1 MEGVAVH
8 HCQDCFGQEKHFLKV
23 VKEQEYMCILQ
34 IVALITVSKYK
45 CLISISPQLLQFP
58 KTELLI

>member
-23 VKEQEYMCILQ
+23 KEQEYVCIFQ
-34 IVALITVSKYK
+34 IVAQISVPKHK
-45 CLISISPQLLQFP
+45 CLISISPQLLQLP
-58 KTELLI
+58 KAELLI

>member
-8 HCQDCFGQEKHFLKV
+8 HSQDCFGQEKNFLKV

-34 IVALITVSKYK
+34 IIAQTTVSKYK
-45 CLISISPQLLQFP
+45 CLISISP
-58 KTELLI
+58 